1 VAYAAFCFVVATTI
15 RPLGV
20 SGCFALAAVL
30 ALCVQAAAVADALA
44 LETIRNGCYPDRPA
58 PCTMNLHRFIAVI
71 SRIHQLRYLRASNAT
86 KG

>member
-58 PCTMNLHRFIAVI
+58 PCTMNLQACAHTLDQSHRLF
-71 SRIHQLRYLRASNAT
+71 SPN
-86 KG
+86 